1 METAGFTLSETFKI
15 MDKAHQKIN
24 KVPGKIGKSVQSKLE
39 YVLSK
44 NQGEKKLRDIS
55 KLIDGE
61 EGSLPE
67 GWSASDIASLKYCPV
82 QSVDVERSFSVYKT
96 ILTDRRTSFTEENLS
111 KVMICHCFF
120 NRQD

>member
-1 METAGFTLSETFKI
+1 METVGLTLSETFKI
-15 MDKAHQKIN
+15 MDKANQKIN
-24 KVPGKIGKSVQSKLE
+24 KVPGKIGKSLQSKLE

-67 GWSASDIASLKYCPV
+67 GWSASDVASLKYCPV
-82 QSVDVERSFSVYKT
+82 QWLIWRVVFLCIKRF
-96 ILTDRRTSFTEENLS
+96 
-111 KVMICHCFF
+111 
-120 NRQD
+120 